1 MRKLI
6 TLFVYYVFDALSN
19 WKLTKVYREAKGAYK
34 ENGSGMQTRFTR
46 YVDHWHKGA
55 DTRLLP
61 IMSKK
66 DVIAI
71 TERLD
76 TESIYSWAYTG
87 GSYGNPLRVP
97 YSRTRDRI
105 RTASF
110 RLYNELAGFQ
120 LGDPYCLI
128 RAKEKPGWQKF
139 LRNEMIFIPKDI
151 SPGKLEGLITELK
164 QRNIKF
170 LMGYPTVIFEIALF
184 LKNNPHLSQGLR
196 VKSILTVSEQ
206 LDEYKREVIH
216 QSFGCPIID
225 RYANEEVGLIA
236 QQEEHGGRYLVNQ
249 FNIYVEVL
257 DENSLSPVEVGS
269 VGKVVVTD
277 TSNDL
282 LPLIRYDTGDLAI
295 VDEYKDGRLYA
306 ISSIVG
312 RSSEVILSTSNK
324 PVSSLML
331 GPLIY
336 KPLARQQIDCQFQ
349 LAYTANSTYELRFR
363 KGLSSVFSRVKSEIV
378 DGLKTVLG
386 DDAVINVKVVDEL
399 NILSSGKCPIY
410 INELE

>member
-1 MRKLI
+1 MRKYI
-6 TLFVYYVFDALSN
+6 TILAYYAFDALSN
-19 WKLTKVYREAKGAYK
+19 WKLSKYYKKAKAAY
-34 ENGSGMQTRFTR
+34 EEDGSELQTRCNR
-46 YVDHWHKGA
+46 YVDHWHKGV
-55 DTRLLP
+55 DIRSLP

-71 TERLD
+71 TDKID
-76 TESIYSWAYTG
+76 TGSVYFWAYTG

-97 YSRTRDRI
+97 YSRTRDLI

-110 RLYNELAGFQ
+110 RLYNEWAGFR

-128 RAKEKPGWQKF
+128 RAKEKAGWQKF

-151 SPGKLEGLITELK
+151 SPDKLEGLITELNH
-164 QRNIKF
+164 RRIRF

-184 LKNNPHLSQGLR
+184 LKSNPHLTQGLS

-216 QSFGCPIID
+216 QSFGCPVID

-236 QQEEHGGRYLVNQ
+236 QQEGYGGRYLVNQ

-257 DENSLSPVEVGS
+257 DENTLMPVEVGS

-282 LPLIRYDTGDLAI
+282 IPLIRYDTGDLAI

-306 ISSIVG
+306 ISSVVG
-312 RSSEVILSTSNK
+312 RSSEVIFSTSNK
-324 PVSSLML
+324 PVSSLIL

-349 LAYTANSTYELRFR
+349 LAYTANSKYELRFR
-363 KGLSSVFSRVKSEIV
+363 KGLSTVFSRVKSEIV